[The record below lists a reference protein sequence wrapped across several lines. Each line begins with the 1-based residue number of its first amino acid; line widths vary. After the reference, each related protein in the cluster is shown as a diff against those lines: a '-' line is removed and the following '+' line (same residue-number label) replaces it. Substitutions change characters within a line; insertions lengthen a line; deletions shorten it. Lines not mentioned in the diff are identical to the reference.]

1 MTALNSI
8 TSEWFDLG
16 LHLRVKYGTLKAIET
31 DYRKVKQC
39 MIEMLAVWLKG
50 QGGECTKHTLRT
62 ALLNI
67 DCRIDHR

>member
-1 MTALNSI
+1 MCQ
-8 TSEWFDLG
+8 WFELG
-16 LHLRVKYGTLKAIET
+16 LQLGLDYFKLKEIKKNNSE
-31 DYRKVKQC
+31 VQEC

-67 DCRIDHR
+67 GCNIIGD